1 MIYDKIEGK
10 MLREEPGARSP
21 RGWDP
26 GGPAYLVDILAVFRE
41 ICGEKQFLLK

>member
-1 MIYDKIEGK
+1 MIYDKIGDK
-10 MLREEPGARSP
+10 TLREQPGACSP

-26 GGPAYLVDILAVFRE
+26 GGAAYLVDILVVFRE